1 MRKQE
6 YSMQEHRGFVIPIL
20 AAAAVTIAAPAA
32 SAETQTIKVEGVAAV
47 INDDIATARDRALD
61 DAKRKA
67 VEQVAGTQVSAQ
79 SITENFQLVEDKIYA
94 RASGFVKNYKIIA
107 EYKEEG
113 VYHVKIEAT
122 VDTARVAEDLEQIF
136 ATKPRVIVMIAE
148 QNVGSKGFSYWW
160 GNSGFV
166 SDMGLMQTALIQQWQ
181 PRGYKFI
188 DPALLSDKLQVQGAM
203 RKPGVDNNMA
213 VTLGRDADA
222 DIAIVGQVL
231 VSDAGPVMDGV
242 RMHSFHAVGNL
253 RVLSIDTGE
262 IIAVKEDTGVA
273 PHIDPNMGGRLAIK
287 ALGKKISAD
296 LEKKILTKWTAEAA
310 SARDIEL
317 VARGAKSSSMVRKLQ
332 KVIKEQVR
340 GVESV
345 RVRRRKGGSAYLAVR
360 VRARAS
366 DFGYDLENKTFEG
379 FSVEVEDVTRSK
391 VVVALKR

>member
-1 MRKQE
+1 
-6 YSMQEHRGFVIPIL
+6 MQEHRGFVIPIL

-166 SDMGLMQTALIQQWQ
+166 SDMGLMQTALIEQWQ

>member
-1 MRKQE
+1 
-6 YSMQEHRGFVIPIL
+6 MQEHRGFVIPIL